1 MSRAPL
7 VDVRSA
13 QGISVDRDPVDGSIM
28 IWLHGENRKVFAGI
42 ALPLDGAVTFN
53 ERLTAACRR
62 GAVEE
67 AAGPSPS
74 EGIH

>member
-7 VDVRSA
+7 VNVRTA
-13 QGISVDRDPVDGSIM
+13 KGISVDRDAVDGSIV
-28 IWLHGENRKVFAGI
+28 IWLHGDNQAVFAGI

-53 ERLTAACRR
+53 ERLSAACRR

-67 AAGPSPS
+67 VAGPSPS

>member
-7 VDVRSA
+7 VNVRPA
-13 QGISVDRDPVDGSIM
+13 KGISVDRDPVDGSII
-28 IWLHGENRKVFAGI
+28 IWLHGDDRAVFAGI

-62 GAVEE
+62 GAVE
-67 AAGPSPS
+67 AAGGPSPS

>member
-1 MSRAPL
+1 MSRPPL
-7 VDVRSA
+7 VDVRA
-13 QGISVDRDPVDGSIM
+13 AKGISVDRDPVNGSIT
-28 IWLHGENRKVFAGI
+28 IWLHGENRAVFAGI
-42 ALPLDGAVTFN
+42 ALPLVGALTFN

-62 GAVEE
+62 GAIEE